1 MKRELRMNVSQSL
14 VAFLSIKSVLKPHIS
29 SVVQQGNFIWVIL
42 TVLVVF
48 VVVVVVVPLL

>member
-1 MKRELRMNVSQSL
+1 MNVSQSL